1 MAAVLELVVLE
12 LGVAAVAQIL
22 SQHLCVCVLVRC
34 HLWHSAVQLQTA
46 HLLAVPELG
55 AHLRALL
62 DTRPDVPAG
71 VLVVLLHLLGVLPPA
86 LPVSQAAHGH
96 ATHGDTDPVA

>member
-1 MAAVLELVVLE
+1 MLELD
-12 LGVAAVAQIL
+12 VAAVAQIL

-34 HLWHSAVQLQTA
+34 HLWHSALQLQTA

-62 DTRPDVPAG
+62 DSRPDVPAG
-71 VLVVLLHLLGVLPPA
+71 VLVVLLHLLGELPRA

-96 ATHGDTDPVA
+96 ATHGDTAAVA